1 MLSMTPFQCD
11 NVAVSTRCGLIAI
24 YENNEANVD
33 STQTTIMFLFVS
45 TYIHL
50 RGICVNVTMAQHMR
64 TPDINKY
71 IYILIWSNEH
81 KMKKI
86 KRDHQQPHMK
96 FINQWTFSV
105 TINAQYEGYNTM
117 QMYCML
123 SVVLGYNLSR

>member
-1 MLSMTPFQCD
+1 
-11 NVAVSTRCGLIAI
+11 
-24 YENNEANVD
+24 
-33 STQTTIMFLFVS
+33 
-45 TYIHL
+45 
-50 RGICVNVTMAQHMR
+50 
-64 TPDINKY
+64 
-71 IYILIWSNEH
+71 
-81 KMKKI
+81 MKKI